1 MARPDKEA
9 SVAEITERFNDSDA
23 ALLTEY
29 RGLRVSE
36 IAEVRNSLRES
47 DTEYKVLKNT
57 LARIAVREVGL
68 EELVEMLTGPTAIA
82 FIKGDAAAA
91 AKALDDA
98 AKKFPVLAIKGGVLN
113 GKVITAEQ
121 AGALAKLEP
130 RDVLLAKIAMLM
142 NMPAQ
147 QTVNVFA
154 ALLRDLG
161 SMLAQVVAKKESGEL
176 AGGAGAPPAAAAEH
190 GGGDEVA
197 PVTAPDPTDGG
208 ADAGEAAAETGEADQ
223 PGDAAEEGGG
233 EEVAPVAAPDPTG
246 EADQPGD
253 ALAVEAAAAPD
264 VAAEEADAPAELAEA
279 VDQAPAAPESEPA
292 QTQEIET
299 ADDSTTKE
307 EE

>member
-1 MARPDKEA
+1 MARPEKEA
-9 SVAEITERFNDSDA
+9 SVSDITERFNDSDA

-47 DTEYKVLKNT
+47 DTDYKVLKNT

-68 EELVEMLTGPTAIA
+68 DELVEMLTGPTAIA

-91 AKALDDA
+91 AKALDEA
-98 AKKFPVLAIKGGVLN
+98 SKKFPVLTIKGGVLN
-113 GKVITAEQ
+113 GKVIDAEQ
-121 AGALAKLEP
+121 AKQLAKLEP
-130 RDVLLAKIAMLM
+130 REVLLAKIAMLM

-176 AGGAGAPPAAAAEH
+176 PGGAGEAPAAEAEAPAAEAAPAE
-190 GGGDEVA
+190 DATPAEATAEPVEAEEAEVA
-197 PVTAPDPTDGG
+197 VEAAEPETEQKDEAE
-208 ADAGEAAAETGEADQ
+208 EAAAE
-223 PGDAAEEGGG
+223 
-233 EEVAPVAAPDPTG
+233 AAP
-246 EADQPGD
+246 
-253 ALAVEAAAAPD
+253 
-264 VAAEEADAPAELAEA
+264 PAETAEA
-279 VDQAPAAPESEPA
+279 VDQAAAAPESDAAE
-292 QTQEIET
+292 TQETDTSDES
-299 ADDSTTKE
+299 ATKE